1 MHFTALTTL
10 VIMASLIHI
19 NIKTVFDNGY
29 AMIGI
34 TLHRLLIIIIVIMI
48 GSGFVFI
55 IIIHMHNTQ

>member
-1 MHFTALTTL
+1 MNGKIILYLWF
-10 VIMASLIHI
+10 VIQL
-19 NIKTVFDNGY
+19 KTVFDNGY